1 MIFKSFIS
9 YLLGF
14 MSGSILL
21 ISVVL
26 GEIWAGVIASILFFI
41 LSQLISVNIKNKMKK
56 NYWKKLES
64 NLEH

>member
-26 GEIWAGVIASILFFI
+26 GKIWAGVASILFFI

-56 NYWKKLES
+56 NIGK
-64 NLEH
+64 N

>member
-26 GEIWAGVIASILFFI
+26 GKIWAGVASILFFI

-56 NYWKKLES
+56 KILEKIRK
-64 NLEH
+64 

>member
-1 MIFKSFIS
+1 
-9 YLLGF
+9 

-26 GEIWAGVIASILFFI
+26 GKIWAGVASILFFI

-56 NYWKKLES
+56 KILEKIRK
-64 NLEH
+64 

>member
-26 GEIWAGVIASILFFI
+26 GKIWAGVASILFFI

-56 NYWKKLES
+56 KYWKKLES
-64 NLEH
+64 N

>member
-1 MIFKSFIS
+1 
-9 YLLGF
+9 

-26 GEIWAGVIASILFFI
+26 GEIWVGIIASVLFFI

-64 NLEH
+64 N